1 MTTADTLVA
10 DGRRAMDAGRFRE
23 ARARFSQA
31 VLRRPDDREARFLL
45 GVAQYHLGN
54 VSEARRNLE
63 PLADGPPPV
72 AGQPAALL
80 AYLSRCAIGA
90 DPEEAVRLAV
100 RATEQDPKDPR
111 AFLALGHALRGRE
124 RLEEALQA
132 YDRAWTLE
140 GGQPGTPA
148 LPFDAAQVPYARAV
162 VQVLLRRWPAALEAA
177 DQAVAR
183 DPRHALAHYERGR
196 ILAHALGRPAEAVTS
211 YRTAIEIDPET
222 HGTGGDGAYYYS
234 LAEALSDLHRTAEA
248 IPAIEEALKRS
259 PQPRYR
265 ALLDQLKAAQPDT
278 AAGGA
283 ASRPQPAAGPS
294 PAAAAAPA
302 APAAP
307 DAPLTFANVGGM
319 RALKDEV
326 RRIVELVH
334 THREEAARYGIV
346 RNGILLYGPPG
357 CGKSFFARAVAGEF
371 RLRFIPVPLGDVV
384 TKYVG
389 GAPGAIARVFQA
401 AREQTPCLL
410 FFDEFD
416 AIASRRS
423 DLTNPGEQQAV
434 DALLQQLDACR
445 GVPGLVIAAAT
456 NRFEALDPA
465 VIREGRFDYKVRVD
479 RPDFDARREI
489 LLAILR
495 GRPTDDIGDGAQLA
509 HETEGLSAAQLRA
522 IVDDAAVS
530 ALGESK
536 PIAMRHVRE
545 AYHRFLLANRYGGA
559 RLTWSDLVLPA
570 PVIERL
576 QFIERAIEHPGLA
589 KELGVEP
596 PRGVL
601 LHGPPG
607 TGKTTVARVLAS
619 EIEASFFTVNPADVY
634 TKWLGESEQ
643 RMQELFAR
651 ARDHVPAIVFL
662 DEVDALLGARGEA
675 LSGADRARQSVLT
688 TFLTEMD
695 GIDAAARVVVI
706 AATNRVDLVD
716 PAVIRPGRLSEVIEI
731 GLPDAAGRAALLAQ
745 FTKAMKLGADVD
757 LARLAAATEGTSG
770 ADLRGLTLA
779 AGRHAFQRELG
790 EQDDERVVLEE
801 DFARALTEWQE
812 RRPEAR
818 PRVGF

>member
-10 DGRRAMDAGRFRE
+10 DGRRALDTGQFRE

-54 VSEARRNLE
+54 VAEARRNFE
-63 PLADGPPPV
+63 PLSDGPPPL

-80 AYLSRCAIGA
+80 VYLSRCAIGD
-90 DPEEAVRLAV
+90 DPEEAVRLAT
-100 RATEQDPKDPR
+100 RATEKDPKDPR

-124 RLEEALQA
+124 RLDEALKA
-132 YDRAWTLE
+132 YDRAWALE
-140 GGQPGTPA
+140 GGQLGTPA
-148 LPFDAAQVPYARAV
+148 LAFDPAQAPYARAV
-162 VQVLLRRWPAALEAA
+162 ALVLLRRWPAALESA
-177 DQAVAR
+177 DQAIAR
-183 DPRHALAHYERGR
+183 DSRHALAHYARGR

-222 HGTGGDGAYYYS
+222 HGTGGDGAYYYN
-234 LAEALSDLHRTAEA
+234 LALALSDLHRNDEA
-248 IPAIEEALKRS
+248 VPAIEAALKRS
-259 PQPRYR
+259 PQPGYR
-265 ALLDQLKAAQPDT
+265 ALLEQLQAGQPGR
-278 AAGGA
+278 A
-283 ASRPQPAAGPS
+283 
-294 PAAAAAPA
+294 AAAAAPA
-302 APAAP
+302 AQPAGGPAAWP
-307 DAPLTFANVGGM
+307 AAAAPADPAAPLTFANVGGM

-334 THREEAARYGIV
+334 SRRDEAARYGIV

-357 CGKSFFARAVAGEF
+357 CGKSFFARAIAGEF
-371 RLRFIPVPLGDVV
+371 GLRFIPVPLGEVV

-389 GAPGAIARVFQA
+389 GAPGAIARVFLT

-423 DLTNPGEQQAV
+423 ELTNPGEQQAV
-434 DALLQQLDACR
+434 DALLQQLDAAR
-445 GVPGLVIAAAT
+445 GVPGLVVAAAT

-465 VIREGRFDYKVRVD
+465 VIREGRFDYKVRVG

-495 GRPTDDIGDGAQLA
+495 GRPTEDIGDAAQLA

-530 ALGESK
+530 ALDESK
-536 PIAMRHVRE
+536 PIAQRHVRE

-570 PVIERL
+570 AVLKRL
-576 QFIERAIEHPGLA
+576 QFVERAIEHPGLA
-589 KELGVEP
+589 RELGVEA

-601 LHGPPG
+601 LYGPPG
-607 TGKTTVARVLAS
+607 TGKTTIARVMAS

-643 RMQELFAR
+643 RMQDLFAR

-662 DEVDALLGARGEA
+662 DEVDALLGTRGEA
-675 LSGADRARQSVLT
+675 ASGADRARQSVLT

-695 GIDAAARVVVI
+695 GIEPATRVLVV
-706 AATNRVDLVD
+706 AATNRPDLVD
-716 PAVIRPGRLSEVIEI
+716 PAVVRPGRLSELIEI
-731 GLPDAAGRAALLAQ
+731 GLPDAAGRAALLAH
-745 FTKAMKLGADVD
+745 FTRAMKLGADVD
-757 LARLAAATEGTSG
+757 LARLAACTEGASG

-779 AGRHAFQRELG
+779 GGRYAFERELG
-790 EQDDERVVLEE
+790 EQDEERVVLDQ
-801 DFARALTEWQE
+801 DFARALAEWRE